1 MESPSVK
8 IFDLAYAPPE
18 VREGGDFVTLLSNGG
33 ELDTILLSVVVGQYS
48 ARVDSAGNEYET
60 REITYGEYR
69 LHLWLLESGAE
80 LGESV
85 LLRWS
90 ATQL

>member
-8 IFDLAYAPPE
+8 IFDLAHAPPE
-18 VREGGDFVTLLSNGG
+18 VREGGEFASLLSTGG
-33 ELDTILLSVVVGQYS
+33 DLDTILLGVVVGQYN
-48 ARVDSAGNEYET
+48 AEVDSAGNEIET
-60 REITYGEYR
+60 REVTYGEYR
-69 LHLWLLESGAE
+69 LHLWLEENGPE

-90 ATQL
+90 GTQI